1 MELADIT
8 SKAGAHE
15 KRKRVGRGRGSGH
28 GKTSGRGHKG
38 SGQRA
43 GGSIRRLTE
52 GGQMPLFRRIPK
64 RGFSNAPFRTD
75 YDIVNVCDLD
85 ELFSNGDEVTKQ
97 TLVKVGLLRN
107 DRVLV
112 KILGDGDLA
121 KKLTV
126 LADRFSKSA
135 RDKITA
141 VGGTVSE
148 IGNSK

>member
-28 GKTSGRGHKG
+28 GKTCGRGHKG
-38 SGQRA
+38 VGQRA

-75 YDIVNVCDLD
+75 YDLVNVCDLD

-97 TLVKVGLLRN
+97 TMVKVGLLRN

-135 RDKITA
+135 KEKITA
-141 VGGTVSE
+141 AGGTVSE

>member
-15 KRKRVGRGRGSGH
+15 QRKRVGRGRGSGH
-28 GKTSGRGHKG
+28 GKTCGRGHKG

-43 GGSIRRLTE
+43 GGSIRPLTE

-85 ELFSNGDEVTKQ
+85 ELFSNGDEITKQ

-135 RDKITA
+135 KEKIA
-141 VGGTVSE
+141 AAGGTVSE

>member
-28 GKTSGRGHKG
+28 GKTCGRGHKG
-38 SGQRA
+38 VGQRA

-135 RDKITA
+135 KEKITA
-141 VGGTVSE
+141 AGGTVSE

>member
-8 SKAGAHE
+8 GKAGAHE

-28 GKTSGRGHKG
+28 GKTCGRGHKG

-97 TLVKVGLLRN
+97 ALVKVGLLRN
-107 DRVLV
+107 DRVLL

-126 LADRFSKSA
+126 LADRFSNSA
-135 RDKITA
+135 REKITA
-141 VGGTVSE
+141 AGGTVSE

>member
-8 SKAGAHE
+8 SKAGAHT

-38 SGQRA
+38 LGQRA
-43 GGSIRRLTE
+43 GGSTRRLTE

-64 RGFSNAPFRTD
+64 RGFSNAPFKIE

-85 ELFSNGDEVTKQ
+85 ELFSNGDEITKQ

-135 RDKITA
+135 KEKITA
-141 VGGTVSE
+141 AGGTISE
-148 IGNSK
+148 IGKSK

>member
-28 GKTSGRGHKG
+28 GKTCGRGHKG

-85 ELFSNGDEVTKQ
+85 ELFNSGDEVTKQ
-97 TLVKVGLLRN
+97 MLVKVGLLRN

-121 KKLTV
+121 KNLTV

-135 RDKITA
+135 REKITA
-141 VGGTVSE
+141 AGGTVSE

>member
-15 KRKRVGRGRGSGH
+15 KRKRVGRGRSSGH
-28 GKTSGRGHKG
+28 GKTCGRGHKG

-135 RDKITA
+135 REKIA
-141 VGGTVSE
+141 AAGGTVSE

>member
-28 GKTSGRGHKG
+28 GKTCGRGHKG

-85 ELFSNGDEVTKQ
+85 EVFSNGDEVTKQ
-97 TLVKVGLLRN
+97 ALVKVGLLRN

-112 KILGDGDLA
+112 KILGDGDIA

-135 RDKITA
+135 REKIA
-141 VGGTVSE
+141 AAGGTVSE